1 MRPTL
6 AGSYAYVNPAI
17 AVMLGAWLA
26 AEHFSAHDIGAMVVI
41 LLGVV
46 AITLAKARAP
56 KAPATAARGIDMTPA
71 TLDRRGLWVA
81 AGSFVLWGVMPLY
94 WHLLKSVPSLQIIAH
109 RIVWSTLLV
118 VGWLSWKYGRA
129 WLRETLAQPRA
140 AWMLALSG
148 VLIAF
153 NWGLYIWA
161 VNAGHVVETSLG
173 YFINPLLNVV
183 LGVVV
188 LRERLNRVQW
198 ASVAI
203 ADRRAC
209 CG

>member
-1 MRPTL
+1 
-6 AGSYAYVNPAI
+6 
-17 AVMLGAWLA
+17 
-26 AEHFSAHDIGAMVVI
+26 
-41 LLGVV
+41 
-46 AITLAKARAP
+46 
-56 KAPATAARGIDMTPA
+56 MTPA
-71 TLDRRGLWVA
+71 PLDRRGLWVA

-94 WHLLKSVPSLQIIAH
+94 WHLLKAVPSLQIIAH

-118 VGWLSWKYGRA
+118 VGWLLWKYGRV

-148 VLIAF
+148 ALIAF

-188 LRERLNRVQW
+188 LKERLNRV
-198 ASVAI
+198 
-203 ADRRAC
+203 
-209 CG
+209 